1 MQTLDQIVENR
12 KKNLLALFEI
22 KMRNAQSMNE
32 AIKSTLD
39 AITDMFD
46 IEIRA
51 TDRLEYENQDLA
63 NFKQSYKNIL
73 KMYNI

>member
-1 MQTLDQIVENR
+1 MKTLEQIVEDR
-12 KKNLLALFEI
+12 KKNLLEMFEI

-39 AITDMFD
+39 VITNMFD
-46 IEIRA
+46 IGIKT

-63 NFKQSYKNIL
+63 NFKQSYENIL
-73 KMYNI
+73 KMYKI